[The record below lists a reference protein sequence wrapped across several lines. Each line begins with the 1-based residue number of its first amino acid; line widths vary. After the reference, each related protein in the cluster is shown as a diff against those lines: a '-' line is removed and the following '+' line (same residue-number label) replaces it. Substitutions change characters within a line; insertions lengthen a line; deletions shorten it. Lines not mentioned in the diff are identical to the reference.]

1 MSKERYTNIT
11 YFILI
16 SISIADCIPSKN
28 SELCTIPTANI
39 DSIIINNLESNHIEK
54 RKIDNIIQILMF
66 AGVQTL
72 LLKCYIK
79 NSYLSRLSSKELFI
93 HSKSGRFG
101 TISTSLKLIKS
112 SEDLISDIDDII
124 YD

>member
-1 MSKERYTNIT
+1 LLTG
-11 YFILI
+11 
-16 SISIADCIPSKN
+16 
-28 SELCTIPTANI
+28 
-39 DSIIINNLESNHIEK
+39 
-54 RKIDNIIQILMF
+54 KIDNIIQILMF

-101 TISTSLKLIKS
+101 TISTSLSASSTGYLQWELIKS